1 MVPIWSVL
9 LLALF
14 WGLCAA
20 LVGWGRKLTRRQAL
34 RDWMF
39 ASYPVAFATAAALF
53 FFLMAARPE
62 ASVAWQNLAVAC
74 LLSAP
79 PAAGLALWLTG
90 RGSLIGAA
98 VASSLA
104 LVAVVVWLTGYLKGI
119 RGGWTLAEVATVAL
133 GAGVSLASSAC
144 AGGWL
149 LRRRRRASSA

>member
-34 RDWMF
+34 SDCLL
-39 ASYPVAFATAAALF
+39 ASCPVAFATAAALF

-62 ASVAWQNLAVAC
+62 SSVAWQNLAVAS

-79 PAAGLALWLTG
+79 LAAGLALRLTR

-104 LVAVVVWLTGYLKGI
+104 LVVVVVWLTGYLKGI
-119 RGGWTLAEVATVAL
+119 RGGWTLAEVATVAI
-133 GAGVSLASSAC
+133 GTGVSLASSAC

-149 LRRRRRASSA
+149 ARRRRSATSA

>member
-34 RDWMF
+34 HDWMF

-79 PAAGLALWLTG
+79 PDTRNRKYSFPLILIEGFQCTSRENRHPTEFLLYLEFSAEVCLQTG
-90 RGSLIGAA
+90 R
-98 VASSLA
+98 
-104 LVAVVVWLTGYLKGI
+104 
-119 RGGWTLAEVATVAL
+119 E
-133 GAGVSLASSAC
+133 
-144 AGGWL
+144 L
-149 LRRRRRASSA
+149 LL